1 MRYWTPLYSTLR
13 EHRKIF
19 ALSETLKVPRPHAV
33 GLLVCL
39 WAWALDNA
47 LDGDLGS
54 FPVKAITDACGWM
67 KKPETLIQAFIVCG
81 WVDPDMRLH
90 NWGDYAG
97 DVLDIENRKR
107 ASARER
113 QAKRRARLKGGDDQN
128 GQSDAQDES
137 ECHANV
143 TRDNPVTS
151 RECHAPTYTGTY
163 TGTGM
168 KEGMNTTASIARA
181 REANLLGWFLRFGE
195 DDRWGGLVS
204 GGEYTH
210 DQLVGAAEYLERRAS
225 QGVLKR
231 PFEYAIALLED
242 WRARGIATR
251 EEIEDN
257 RATAWECIEEG

>member
-1 MRYWTPLYSTLR
+1 VYM
-13 EHRKIF
+13 
-19 ALSETLKVPRPHAV
+19 LSETLKVPRPHAI

-39 WAWALDNA
+39 WTWALDNA
-47 LDGDLGS
+47 LDGDLGA
-54 FPVKAITDACGWM
+54 FPPKAITDACGWT
-67 KKPETLIQAFIVCG
+67 KKPDTLINALVACG
-81 WVDPDMRLH
+81 WVDRDMRLH
-90 NWGDYAG
+90 DWSDYAG
-97 DVLDIENRKR
+97 EVADLDDRRREQARKR
-107 ASARER
+107 QAR
-113 QAKRRARLKGGDDQN
+113 RRSRNESPDDDQN
-128 GQSDAQDES
+128 EQIPDDDHN

-143 TRDNPVTS
+143 TRDTSVTS
-151 RECHAPTYTGTY
+151 RPCHAPTYTRTY
-163 TGTGM
+163 TGTLSNGRN
-168 KEGMNTTASIARA
+168 EGRNPTASITRA
-181 REANLLGWFLRFGE
+181 REANLLGWFLRFGQ